1 MIEIK
6 NLSVTYQRDRPVLQ
20 DINLQ
25 SKDGSMTGII
35 GPNGAGKSTL
45 LKAILQLIPF
55 SGKILIDQQAAH
67 KQLKN
72 IAYVEQR
79 SLIDFNFPITVKECV
94 ALGRYPHLGLFRRL
108 KAEDW
113 RKVSQAMNELAID
126 QLANR
131 SIGALS
137 GGQFQRVLFA
147 RCLVQEAPY
156 LFLDEPFIGIDQ
168 TSEQKIME
176 VLKKLSQQG
185 KTIFIVHHNL
195 ANAEAYF
202 DHIILLNK
210 QLIAY
215 GPSAQVL
222 NSTNLN
228 RAYGLSLM
236 KEMTS

>member
-94 ALGRYPHLGLFRRL
+94 ALGRYPHLGLFSRL

-113 RKVSQAMNELAID
+113 RKVSQAMNALAID
-126 QLANR
+126 HLANR
-131 SIGALS
+131 SIGAVS
-137 GGQFQRVLFA
+137 GGQFQRVLIA

-176 VLKKLSQQG
+176 VLRKLSQQG